1 MARLFVAIDLP
12 PDVTTALQRIQ
23 PPARRGV
30 RLASFD
36 QMHLTLHFIGETE
49 IEFCAAALAA
59 VRSPRFELTLAGTGR
74 FPAAGG
80 GSTLWAGVRENSK
93 LHELHQA
100 IARSLIPC
108 GFTPESRS
116 YSPHVTLAR
125 CGPETSGHI
134 INEFLEAGRNLFIPD
149 IPVQGFVLFSSDLAP
164 GRSPVY
170 HRERT
175 FPLTDD

>member
-1 MARLFVAIDLP
+1 MARLFVAIELP
-12 PDVTTALQRIQ
+12 PEVTTALQRIQ

-30 RLASFD
+30 RLASVE
-36 QMHLTLHFIGETE
+36 QMHLTLHFIGEAETE
-49 IEFCAAALAA
+49 SCAAALAA
-59 VRSPRFELTLAGTGR
+59 VRSPRFELTLEGTGR
-74 FPAAGG
+74 FPAARG

-100 IARSLIPC
+100 IALSLMPC

-125 CGPETSGHI
+125 CGPETSSHI
-134 INEFLEAGRNLFIPD
+134 IDAFLEASRNLFIPD

-164 GRSPVY
+164 GRSPIY
-170 HRERT
+170 HYERT
-175 FPLTDD
+175 FMLHA